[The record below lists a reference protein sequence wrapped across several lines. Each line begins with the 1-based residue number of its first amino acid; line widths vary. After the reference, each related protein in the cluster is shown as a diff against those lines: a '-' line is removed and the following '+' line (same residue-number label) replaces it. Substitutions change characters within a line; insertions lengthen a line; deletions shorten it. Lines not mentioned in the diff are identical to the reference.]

1 MVYILTKICVFKKYR
16 SLKGNPFSRSPV
28 GTFVIANSMDPDQ
41 ANRMS
46 GSKPFD
52 TLKVFLKENLILKK
66 KSQQMTNIIG
76 VKIDNYTKK

>member
-1 MVYILTKICVFKKYR
+1 M
-16 SLKGNPFSRSPV
+16 

-41 ANRMS
+41 GNRMS

-66 KSQQMTNIIG
+66 KESADDNIQAWNIIG